1 MKQRLLILYT
11 VLLSCL
17 MTVKAADGITSPFVH
32 DPVLAYDGSR
42 YYIYCTGQGIQVYSS
57 ADLNKWRDEPSV
69 FDAAPQWAMKMVP
82 GYNGHTWAPDII
94 FYKGKYHLFYSC
106 STFGKNRSAIGHAE
120 NMTLNPS
127 DSRYKW
133 EDKGGIVNSVPGRNE
148 WNAIDP
154 NVVVDGDGTPWMT
167 FGSFWNGI
175 KLVKLTTEMDAVAQP
190 EEWYSLCKR
199 MNNTLPDS
207 LPGDDAVEAPF
218 IYHHGGYYYLFV
230 SFDYCCRGL
239 KSNYKIAI
247 GRSQNIKGPYLDKDG
262 KSMMQDGGS
271 ILMEGDHKIYSAVG
285 HCSVYDFSGQTYLFA
300 HGYEIHDNGM
310 PHLVKRKLNWDT
322 DGWPIV
328 MP

>member
-1 MKQRLLILYT
+1 MRKRLFIACVAFSSLCIA
-11 VLLSCL
+11 S
-17 MTVKAADGITSPFVH
+17 KAADGITSPIVH
-32 DPVLAYDGSR
+32 DPVVIYDGNR
-42 YYIYCTGQGIQVYSS
+42 YYIYGTGQGIQVYSS
-57 ADLNKWRDEPSV
+57 QDMEKWRDEPSV
-69 FDAAPQWAMKMVP
+69 FDAAPLWAMKMVP

-120 NMTLNPS
+120 NVTLNPS
-127 DSRYKW
+127 DPRYKW
-133 EDKGGIVNSVPGRNE
+133 EDKGCIVNSVPGRNE

-271 ILMEGDHKIYSAVG
+271 IFMEGDHKIYSAVG